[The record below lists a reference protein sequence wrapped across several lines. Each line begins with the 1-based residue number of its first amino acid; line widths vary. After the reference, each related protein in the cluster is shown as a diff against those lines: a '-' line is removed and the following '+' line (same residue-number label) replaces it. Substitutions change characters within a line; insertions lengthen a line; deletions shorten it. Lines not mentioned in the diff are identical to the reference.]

1 MSGFNLDDYV
11 DVAERIRLFYEKW
24 PDGRIV
30 TMKFAVEIVGDRPFA
45 LCHAQAYRT
54 PDDPRPCSG
63 TAWEPIPG
71 PTPYTKDSE
80 LMNAE
85 TAAWGR
91 AIIAAGIPSKKIAS
105 ADEVKARVDGN
116 VASSVA
122 STDKAVTK
130 AQHAKIGAVIKELTE
145 VAPEQDWTQNAR
157 GWIDEQFGK
166 KSRADLTTVEAG
178 KLIDYLEGLRE
189 LQKVPF
195 S

>member
-11 DVAERIRLFYEKW
+11 DVAERIQLFYAKY
-24 PDGRIV
+24 PDGRLV
-30 TMKFAVEIVGDRPFA
+30 TVSHELYHVGERTFVW
-45 LCHAQAYRT
+45 CHAHAYRT
-54 PDDPRPCSG
+54 PDDETPCSG

-105 ADEVKARVDGN
+105 QDEVRARVDGHA
-116 VASSVA
+116 VPSGS
-122 STDKAVTK
+122 STDKQVTK
-130 AQHAKIGAVIKELTE
+130 AQHAKIGAVIKELT
-145 VAPEQDWTQNAR
+145 AAASEQDWTATAR
-157 GWIDEQFGK
+157 AWIGEQFGK

-178 KLIDYLEGLRE
+178 KLIDYLEGLRD
-189 LQKVPF
+189 LQSAPF
-195 S
+195 A